1 MRESNNSDVSSIQ
14 NSNFSSSRK
23 DYEDSVVIQKQV
35 QTIKRKENDDEFSS
49 SSINSSINSVNK
61 SINIQED
68 SNNSKINNK
77 QNPNEYDDGKIKQN
91 KTKNKKEKKL
101 GNKIND
107 MMLEPDD
114 NKSLYLRQDKEKSE
128 QKGYTVYE
136 ISKIIENKKHI
147 LCYRR

>member
-1 MRESNNSDVSSIQ
+1 
-14 NSNFSSSRK
+14 
-23 DYEDSVVIQKQV
+23 
-35 QTIKRKENDDEFSS
+35 
-49 SSINSSINSVNK
+49 
-61 SINIQED
+61 
-68 SNNSKINNK
+68 
-77 QNPNEYDDGKIKQN
+77 
-91 KTKNKKEKKL
+91 
-101 GNKIND
+101 